1 MKTKLVCISSV
12 LAILMTSC
20 GGSNS
25 TTASKATTTN
35 ITGVF
40 ADAPVVG
47 MSYACGS
54 ETGTTAAGGTF
65 TCPTGSTVNFSVGAI
80 TVCSAPVQAYMTP
93 VSCAQANGDSS
104 ADASTSSVVAVAQFL
119 ITIGTPTGTTPGSL
133 STLTI
138 TSAEL
143 KAASAV
149 SLDFATATLA
159 ELQTAVNTINPGQ
172 TLASASTAQNELTGT
187 VNTNVAGT
195 YSGTYSGNDTGTWT
209 MTIDSSGNVSGS
221 WASTVGGGGS
231 GILSGALAN
240 GTTFSGQYS
249 DGSTSVAGSW
259 SGIVNTAQSPTT
271 GKGSY
276 LFSGTWDSH
285 LGGGDGIFTN

>member
-1 MKTKLVCISSV
+1 MKNKLVWMSSV

-20 GGSNS
+20 GGSSS
-25 TTASKATTTN
+25 TAGSKTTTTN
-35 ITGVF
+35 VTGVY

-54 ETGTTAAGGTF
+54 ETGTTGTGGTF

-80 TVCSAPVQAYMTP
+80 TVCSAPVHAYMTP

-104 ADASTSSVVAVAQFL
+104 ADASTPSVVAVAQFL
-119 ITIGTPTGTTPGSL
+119 ISIGTPTGTTPGSL

-143 KAASAV
+143 KAASGV
-149 SLDFATATLA
+149 NLDFATATQA
-159 ELQTAVNTINPGQ
+159 QLQTGVTTINPGQ
-172 TLASASTAQNELTGT
+172 TLASPSTARNELTGT
-187 VNTNVAGT
+187 VTTNVAGT
-195 YSGTYSGNDTGTWT
+195 YSGTYSGDDTGTWT
-209 MTIDSSGNVSGS
+209 MTIDSSGDVSGS
-221 WASTVGGGGS
+221 WVSTGGGGGS

-240 GTTFSGQYS
+240 GTTFSGSYS

-271 GKGSY
+271 GKGPY
-276 LFSGTWDSH
+276 LFSGTWDSQT
-285 LGGGDGIFTN
+285 GGGNGAFTN